1 MMFLWIPMTHYT
13 SNNHND
19 DLTECYSYEINRYMT
34 YDYDYSGI
42 TINNIIIMPH
52 QHHQHHHHHQQQQHA
67 SSYFLVYDLLV
78 SFLSGHT
85 VYCFSI
91 SKAGA
96 APIAKAAETLSFS
109 SATSLKAAHCCFK
122 GKMYGKSTWGCV
134 KTYEMIQYL
143 QE

>member
-1 MMFLWIPMTHYT
+1 
-13 SNNHND
+13 
-19 DLTECYSYEINRYMT
+19 MT

-52 QHHQHHHHHQQQQHA
+52 QHHQHHHQQQQHA

-85 VYCFSI
+85 VYCFTI
-91 SKAGA
+91 SKAAA
-96 APIAKAAETLSFS
+96 APKAKAKAAETLSFS